1 MKRVISNGRKKVNQL
16 HSIISNRYIY
26 LSARRLLLLS
36 VFRRSIEYGSE
47 VWKCNKSQASALE
60 SILLGGAKRIL
71 GCSSKTCNEA
81 GRGDMGLETLKSR
94 RDKAKLNWWYKPA
107 SVSVRRYPR
116 QLFNQEWK
124 VKPH

>member
-1 MKRVISNGRKKVNQL
+1 M
-16 HSIISNRYIY
+16 
-26 LSARRLLLLS
+26 LLS